1 MDASNPDE
9 QAARERWFACYTR
22 ARHEKRVAALLRE
35 RDIESYLPLVS
46 RISQWKDRRREVEWP
61 MFPSYVFARIEP
73 AELHRIVTLAGI
85 AAIVRTNG
93 APVLIRDED
102 IANVRRFAAALRRG
116 GVAAE
121 PVPYLEEG
129 QWVEV
134 CGGPLEGVR
143 GMVVQRRTR
152 RRVLVGLKA
161 IGQALEVDVDVASL
175 RAVEGP

>member
-1 MDASNPDE
+1 MDDRNPTEAPD
-9 QAARERWFACYTR
+9 RERWFACYTR

-35 RDIESYLPLVS
+35 RDIESYLPLVP
-46 RISQWKDRRREVEWP
+46 RVSQWKDRRREVEWP
-61 MFPSYVFARIEP
+61 MFPSYVFARVAP
-73 AELHRIVTLAGI
+73 AELHRIMTLPGI

-93 APVLIRDED
+93 APVSIRDAD
-102 IANVRRFAAALRRG
+102 IANVRRFAEGLRRG
-116 GVAAE
+116 GVKAE

-129 QWVEV
+129 RWVEV
-134 CGGPLEGVR
+134 CAGPLEGVR
-143 GMVVQRRTR
+143 GVVVQRRTR